1 MEEKFPPQKFTEV
14 LLGTLSFNLKRV
26 SEFLLYFKTFE
37 TKLKWILVFEIKLDR
52 MCVYCE
58 SLLELISQTTGEFP
72 KLLKSLHFSV
82 TEEKTY
88 LNYETIIHF
97 KNINEY

>member
-1 MEEKFPPQKFTEV
+1 
-14 LLGTLSFNLKRV
+14 
-26 SEFLLYFKTFE
+26 
-37 TKLKWILVFEIKLDR
+37 

-58 SLLELISQTTGEFP
+58 SLLELISQSTGEFP